1 MTIVRFAS
9 LLFLILPLVV
19 AGGCGDGRGVRIPIS
34 GVVTVD
40 GQPLQHGSVTFNPI
54 KGAEQKEKQRAGGG
68 SLNAE
73 GKFQVSSFTANDGLM
88 VGKYEV
94 SVLALEPLGP
104 NSQKWHA
111 PQKYSNFKTSGLTY
125 EITPETESIEF
136 KLTWEGE
143 DPSEPYV
150 EEL

>member
-54 KGAEQKEKQRAGGG
+54 KGAEQKEKQRVI
-68 SLNAE
+68 SLKRRLKKSRPEA
-73 GKFQVSSFTANDGLM
+73 
-88 VGKYEV
+88 
-94 SVLALEPLGP
+94 
-104 NSQKWHA
+104 
-111 PQKYSNFKTSGLTY
+111 SNQH
-125 EITPETESIEF
+125 
-136 KLTWEGE
+136 
-143 DPSEPYV
+143 
-150 EEL
+150 